1 MREAPICQPRL
12 DTRVLARLADL
23 ASKRARALLAA
34 AVVLALVSA
43 ALGGDVANRLAPH
56 ESDDPD
62 TESVRTADRLTEAT
76 GLEPVR
82 ALVVLVRT
90 DAGVSS
96 PDGRARVEKVRTTLA
111 GVRGLGGVTQRAPV
125 SRDGRATFVAARVRS
140 DAKEKD
146 VVERVEDELR
156 GEAGVTVGGTATAN
170 VAVGRVVEEDLRTSE
185 ALAFPILFLLSLW
198 FFRGLIAAALPLLV
212 GGLSIALTFLGM
224 RIASELTTLSVFS
237 LNLVTGLGLGLAIDY
252 SLIVVSRYR
261 EEIAH
266 DGPGPGALRRTVT
279 SAGRTVLFSSLT
291 VAAALATLLLFP
303 QRGLYSM
310 AVGGVMV
317 TMLAA
322 AVALIALPA
331 VLTLLGER
339 VNSFAPKRLR
349 RAAES
354 EARGEHGR
362 WYRLSQFVMRRPAPI
377 AAGSAA
383 LLIALGIPFL
393 SAKFTSID
401 MGVLP
406 SDEPAAQVNAALER
420 EFPPLPTTPI
430 VVVTE
435 GTRADADALAAQL
448 RGLEGASAVTPPERA
463 PRNPRAE
470 TGDLWRIDVASRAA
484 VFDDASEQ
492 LVRRARALEARGG
505 VSVGGETAGFV
516 DYKRSLREHLP
527 LAVIVLVI
535 TTLLILFAMTG
546 SLILPLKA
554 LVMNLLTVSA
564 AFGLLVLIFQDGRFE
579 GLLSYTSREALESS
593 QPVILFAAAF
603 GLSTDYGVFLL
614 SRIKEAR
621 DAGASET
628 DSVALGLQRTG
639 RVVTAAALLFAVAIG
654 ALATSRIGYIKELA
668 LGTAFAVLIDATVVR
683 ALLVPALMAMLG
695 RWNWWAPGPLR
706 RLHERFSGRVRE
718 SGGRVPHRT

>member
-1 MREAPICQPRL
+1 M
-12 DTRVLARLADL
+12 LARLADL
-23 ASKRARALLAA
+23 ASGRARAVLAA
-34 AVVLALVSA
+34 AVVLTLLAA

-62 TESVRTADRLTEAT
+62 TESVRTADRLTGAT

-82 ALVVLVRT
+82 SIVVLVRS
-90 DAGVSS
+90 DAGIAS
-96 PDGRARVEKVRTTLA
+96 PAGRSRVD
-111 GVRGLGGVTQRAPV
+111 GVRGKLAAIDGLGGVTRRAPV
-125 SRDGRATFVAARVRS
+125 SRDGRATFVAARVRA
-140 DAKEKD
+140 DFKEKD
-146 VVERVEDELR
+146 VVEKVEDELS
-156 GEAGVTVGGTATAN
+156 GEPGVTVGGTATAN

-185 ALAFPILFLLSLW
+185 ALAFPILFVLSLW
-198 FFRGLIAAALPLLV
+198 FFRGLIAASLPLLV

-261 EEIAH
+261 EEIAR
-266 DGPGPGALRRTVT
+266 DGAGPDALRRTVT

-317 TMLAA
+317 TMIAA
-322 AVALIALPA
+322 AVALLALPA

-377 AAGSAA
+377 AVGSAA

-393 SAKFTSID
+393 GVKFTSID
-401 MGVLP
+401 IGVLP
-406 SDEPAAQVNAALER
+406 DDEAAKQVNTALER

-430 VVVTE
+430 VVTTE
-435 GTRADADALAAQL
+435 GDRAAAAGLAGRL
-448 RGLEGASAVTPPERA
+448 RELEGVAAVSPPERA
-463 PRNPRAE
+463 GE
-470 TGDLWRIDVASRAA
+470 GDLWRIDVASRAA
-484 VFDDASEQ
+484 VFDDASEE
-492 LVRRARALEARGG
+492 LVRRARALEAPGG

-516 DYKRSLREHLP
+516 DYKRSLQDHLP

-546 SLILPLKA
+546 SVVLPLKA

-564 AFGLLVLIFQDGRFE
+564 AFGMLVLIFQEGRFE
-579 GLLSYTSREALESS
+579 GLLSYTGRDALESS

-628 DSVALGLQRTG
+628 ESVALGLQRTG

-695 RWNWWAPGPLR
+695 RWNWWAPAPLR
-706 RLHERFSGRVRE
+706 RLRRPAPSA
-718 SGGRVPHRT
+718 

>member
-1 MREAPICQPRL
+1 M
-12 DTRVLARLADL
+12 LAWLADL
-23 ASKRARALLAA
+23 ASRRARAVLAG
-34 AVVLALVSA
+34 AVVLALAAA

-62 TESVRTADRLTEAT
+62 TESVRTKERLAEAT
-76 GLEPVR
+76 GLETVR
-82 ALVVLVRT
+82 SIVVLVRS
-90 DAGVSS
+90 DAGVAS
-96 PDGRARVEKVRTTLA
+96 PAGRGRVEQVRAKLA
-111 GVRGLGGVTQRAPV
+111 AVDGLGGVTARAPV
-125 SRDGRATFVAARVRS
+125 SRDGRATFVAARVRTS
-140 DAKEKD
+140 AKEKD
-146 VVERVEDELR
+146 VVEEVEDELR
-156 GEAGVTVGGTATAN
+156 DEPGVTVGGTATAN

-198 FFRGLIAAALPLLV
+198 FFRGLVAAALPLLV

-261 EEIAH
+261 EEIAREGGA
-266 DGPGPGALRRTVT
+266 GPEALRRTVT

-322 AVALIALPA
+322 AVALLALPA
-331 VLTLLGER
+331 VLALLGER
-339 VNSFAPKRLR
+339 VNSVAPGRLR

-393 SAKFTSID
+393 GAQFTSID
-401 MGVLP
+401 IGVLP
-406 SDEPAAQVNAALER
+406 DDEPAKQVNTALER

-430 VVVTE
+430 VVATE
-435 GTRADADALAAQL
+435 GTRADAEALAGRL
-448 RGLEGASAVTPPERA
+448 RALEGAKAVTPPERTA
-463 PRNPRAE
+463 RNPRAE

-484 VFDDASEQ
+484 VFDDASED
-492 LVRRARALEARGG
+492 LVRRARSLEAPGG

-516 DYKRSLREHLP
+516 DYKASLEDHLP
-527 LAVIVLVI
+527 AAVIVLVV
-535 TTLLILFAMTG
+535 TTLLLLFAMTG

-564 AFGLLVLIFQDGRFE
+564 AFGILVLIFQEGRLE
-579 GLLSYTSREALESS
+579 GLLAYTGRDALESS

-628 DSVALGLQRTG
+628 ESVALGLQRTG

-706 RLHERFSGRVRE
+706 RLHDRFARQVRE
-718 SGGRVPHRT
+718 PGGRVPQGT